1 MMVSGDLTN
10 ESLFAAQKFV
20 RSCLAGNSIDSTAR
34 FDLPGGLGLWTKLFS
49 LPISIKGITES
60 DAIIAV
66 GLDSRFYFSV
76 VGVEIR
82 RALKHGAKLLTID
95 ARDSNLARYTDH
107 RLQPAPGREGM
118 LLNAVSQGLSGKKTA
133 LKTIAKLG
141 GMDEEAV
148 KKAIDL
154 INAGEDLSVIIGPT
168 VFEYSDT
175 VELLEGILSLA
186 KRKNTNF
193 MPLYHGANV
202 RGAVELGAFGEILP
216 GGIQSKGPGI
226 SLADLMTKRRR
237 PKVLYLVGQ
246 APFLERPDCDY
257 LISQDTYYPP
267 FPIDAFLPAAS
278 FAEAGGT
285 LTNIEGRVQEL
296 VKIENPPEGAV
307 TGYVRPDWQI
317 FSDLSEKLDCQ
328 ALGYK
333 KAGDI
338 LQEIHE
344 AVPGFPAKADREP
357 RRLKAGS
364 ELAIEKKDHPP
375 TGKGEFLLVVEPAG
389 FQHRGTD
396 LSYVVE
402 GLGEL
407 ALEKGVR
414 LNPDDLAQLGVEPG
428 GRITITVDGVKVTAT
443 TKADGDC
450 PAKVIYCTRPPNFG
464 GLKECKNLEPLYRLN
479 SNPIHVEVRPA

>member
-1 MMVSGDLTN
+1 
-10 ESLFAAQKFV
+10 
-20 RSCLAGNSIDSTAR
+20 
-34 FDLPGGLGLWTKLFS
+34 
-49 LPISIKGITES
+49 
-60 DAIIAV
+60 
-66 GLDSRFYFSV
+66 
-76 VGVEIR
+76 
-82 RALKHGAKLLTID
+82 
-95 ARDSNLARYTDH
+95 
-107 RLQPAPGREGM
+107 
-118 LLNAVSQGLSGKKTA
+118 
-133 LKTIAKLG
+133 
-141 GMDEEAV
+141 
-148 KKAIDL
+148 
-154 INAGEDLSVIIGPT
+154 
-168 VFEYSDT
+168 
-175 VELLEGILSLA
+175 
-186 KRKNTNF
+186 
-193 MPLYHGANV
+193 
-202 RGAVELGAFGEILP
+202 
-216 GGIQSKGPGI
+216 
-226 SLADLMTKRRR
+226 
-237 PKVLYLVGQ
+237 
-246 APFLERPDCDY
+246 
-257 LISQDTYYPP
+257 
-267 FPIDAFLPAAS
+267 
-278 FAEAGGT
+278 
-285 LTNIEGRVQEL
+285 
-296 VKIENPPEGAV
+296 V

-317 FSDLSEKLDCQ
+317 FSDLSEKLDCR

-333 KAGDI
+333 NAGDI

-375 TGKGEFLLVVEPAG
+375 IGKGEFLLVVEPAG

-450 PAKVIYCTRPPNFG
+450 PAKVIYCSRPPNFG

>member
-1 MMVSGDLTN
+1 MLVSGDLTN

-20 RSCLAGNSIDSTAR
+20 RSCLASNSIDTTAR
-34 FDLPGGLGLWTKLFS
+34 LDLPGGLGLWTKLFS
-49 LPISIKGITES
+49 LPISIKGIAES

-76 VGVEIR
+76 AGVQIR
-82 RALKHGAKLLTID
+82 RALKHGAQLLTID
-95 ARDSNLARYTDH
+95 ARDSNLSRYTDH
-107 RLQPAPGREGM
+107 RLQPMPGREGM
-118 LLNAVSQGLSGKKTA
+118 LLNAVARRLSGKKTS
-133 LKTIAKLG
+133 LKAVAEHG
-141 GMDEEAV
+141 GMDEEAL

-154 INAGEDLSVIIGPT
+154 LNAGVKLSVIIGPT
-168 VFEYSDT
+168 VFEYSDNT
-175 VELLEGILSLA
+175 ELLDAIFELA

-202 RGAVELGAFGEILP
+202 RGAVELGAFGELLP
-216 GGIQSKGPGI
+216 GGAQSKGKGI
-226 SLADLMTKRRR
+226 SLADVMGKQKR

-246 APFLERPDCDY
+246 TPFLERPDCDY
-257 LISQDTYYPP
+257 VISQDTYYPP

-296 VKIENPPEGAV
+296 VKIENPPDGAV
-307 TGYVRPDWQI
+307 TGFVRPDWQI
-317 FSDLSEKLDCQ
+317 FSDLSQKLDCR

-333 KAGDI
+333 NEEGI

-344 AVPGFPAKADREP
+344 AVPGFPAKPDREP
-357 RRLKAGS
+357 RRLETKS
-364 ELAIEKKDHPP
+364 EVIIEKKNQPP
-375 TGKGEFLLVVEPAG
+375 AGKGKFLLVVEPAG

-407 ALEKGVR
+407 ALEQGVR

-428 GRITITVDGVKVTAT
+428 GRITISVDGVRVTVR

-450 PAKVIYCTRPPNFG
+450 PAKVLYCSHPSNFG
-464 GLKECKNLEPLYRLN
+464 GLKECRDLEPLYRLN
-479 SNPIHVEVRPA
+479 SNPIHVDVKVT